1 MFHYKSSRLQ
11 DHDKNMIPE
20 PATLSFRKFGG
31 VHIVPSESVGA
42 GIGHGE
48 VHLRRLSRAKVP
60 IGAGVLH
67 FVERV
72 PEHLVVGL
80 LPVEKKIDG
89 CPYLLVIDLA
99 VQEIGRAHV

>member
-11 DHDKNMIPE
+11 DHDKSMIPE

-60 IGAGVLH
+60 I
-67 FVERV
+67 E
-72 PEHLVVGL
+72 E
-80 LPVEKKIDG
+80 KIDG

-99 VQEIGRAHV
+99 VQVLL

>member
-1 MFHYKSSRLQ
+1 
-11 DHDKNMIPE
+11 MIPE

-42 GIGHGE
+42 GIRHGKI
-48 VHLRRLSRAKVP
+48 HLRRFRRAKVP

-80 LPVEKKIDG
+80 LPIEEKIDG

-99 VQEIGRAHV
+99 VQVLL